1 MAGPSQSPSPDV
13 RIVGF
18 VEGVRPKEYLPD
30 GGRSTKPEVIDLCSD
45 DKSSFGGD
53 YSADEVIFCVS
64 SDEDDSRSSINDVF
78 LLTKTPP
85 PSPTSRWVF
94 GVDAVLAVSVG
105 SGGTRNSL
113 RRDRS
118 GGARSV
124 ALSLGSDS
132 LGLGIRVHQLRG
144 SGVLDVS
151 PGRSKVD
158 WSTDLCCIIYI
169 HFLTYF
175 SNIYHFSL

>member
-78 LLTKTPP
+78 LLTKTLPP
-85 PSPTSRWVF
+85 PPPAAGYLGLTPSWPSRWVPE
-94 GVDAVLAVSVG
+94 VPEIAYDAIGQVVPDLLSYPWAAIVSG
-105 SGGTRNSL
+105 SESEYTNYEDPVFWMCRL
-113 RRDRS
+113 
-118 GGARSV
+118 GGARWTGPLIYV
-124 ALSLGSDS
+124 
-132 LGLGIRVHQLRG
+132 
-144 SGVLDVS
+144 VS
-151 PGRSKVD
+151 Y
-158 WSTDLCCIIYI
+158 IYI
-169 HFLTYF
+169 F
-175 SNIYHFSL
+175 